1 MKKKIN
7 NLFFYIIIIIFIIY
21 IIFKLSK
28 IKENFTYTKQRNYIC
43 YYTVFIGSNN
53 NSAFKIPKLPSQ
65 YYDCYYYT
73 NNKELYDELQ
83 NTKWKSILLDIEV
96 SDDVNKSAMDAKHL
110 KARPDL
116 YYDLN
121 NYDYTVYFDSKLNVN
136 CDKDIENIIDTKM
149 KQYPMIL
156 RKHNNLKNVWEEFD
170 ESMNHERYKKEK
182 DKYIKYIN
190 KQLNNGLQSSTEN
203 HYITGFIIRDNN
215 NPIVK
220 EINKTWYEHILEC
233 GIECQIS
240 FSFIQQIYSE
250 YIGSIEY
257 DQFNIKY

>member
-7 NLFFYIIIIIFIIY
+7 YLFYVIIIIFIIY

-28 IKENFTYTKQRNYIC
+28 IKENFTYTKSRNYIC
-43 YYTVFIGSNN
+43 YYTVFTGSNN
-53 NSAFKIPKLPSQ
+53 NVAFKIPKLPSN

-73 NNKELYDELQ
+73 NNKELYDELR

-96 SDDVNKSAMDAKHL
+96 SDDEIKSAMDAKYL
-110 KARPDL
+110 KACPDL
-116 YYDLN
+116 FKELN
-121 NYDYTVYFDSKLNVN
+121 NYDYTVYFDSKLNLN
-136 CDKDIENIIDTKM
+136 CDKDVENIIETQM
-149 KQYPMIL
+149 KDKVMIL
-156 RKHNNLKNVWEEFD
+156 RRHNFLNDVWEEFN
-170 ESMNHERYKKEK
+170 ESMKQQRYKKEK
-182 DKYIKYIN
+182 IKYINYIN
-190 KQLNNGLQSSTEN
+190 KQLNNGFQSSTEN
-203 HYITGFIIRDNN
+203 HYVTNFIIRNN
-215 NPIVK
+215 NSPIVK

-250 YIGSIEY
+250 YIGIIEY